1 MLSKLRARL
10 RALLRKSARSWRNLL
25 SFIGA
30 ARRILVVASLGLL
43 LFLLPACAIR
53 STSSGSPTILLF
65 NGNGTSSNDVAAIEK
80 LLSKGDFGYTTAN
93 SRQLNEMS
101 ESRLRAYRL
110 LIVPGG
116 NFEQIGN
123 GLTSR
128 ATANIRNAVCSGL
141 NYLGICAGAF
151 FAGETPYNG
160 LNLTS
165 GVKFTFYALENQGV
179 RKAAVEIAT
188 AGSPSL
194 THYWEDGPQLTGW
207 GDVVARYP
215 DGTPAIV
222 EGNVGDGWVILS
234 GIHPEAPESW
244 RRGLTFNTTAGVDNA
259 YAATLISAAM
269 NRIRLEHY

>member
-1 MLSKLRARL
+1 
-10 RALLRKSARSWRNLL
+10 
-25 SFIGA
+25 
-30 ARRILVVASLGLL
+30 
-43 LFLLPACAIR
+43 
-53 STSSGSPTILLF
+53 LF
-65 NGNGTSSNDVAAIEK
+65 NGSGTSPNDVAAIEK
-80 LLSKGDFGYTTAN
+80 ILNENDFSYTSAN
-93 SRQLNEMS
+93 SRRLNEMS
-101 ESRLRAYRL
+101 ESQLRAYRL

-123 GLTSR
+123 GLTSS
-128 ATANIRNAVCSGL
+128 ATANVRDAVNSGL

-165 GVKFTFYALENQGV
+165 GVKFTFYALEDQGV
-179 RKAAVEIAT
+179 RKAAVEIAI
-188 AGSPSL
+188 AGSPAL

-207 GDVVARYP
+207 GDIVARYP

-222 EGNVGDGWVILS
+222 EDNVGDGWVILS

-244 RRGLTFNTTAGVDNA
+244 RRGLTFNTTASVDNA

-269 NRIRLEHY
+269 NRIRLEHYLARCANR